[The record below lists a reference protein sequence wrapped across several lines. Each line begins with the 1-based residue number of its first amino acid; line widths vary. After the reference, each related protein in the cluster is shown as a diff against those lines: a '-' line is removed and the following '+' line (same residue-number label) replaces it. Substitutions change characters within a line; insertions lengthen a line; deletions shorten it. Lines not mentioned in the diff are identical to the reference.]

1 MDPTKSN
8 SKLRVSAHPVVQHK
22 LCELRAAATPPHR
35 FRTLVRDL
43 TRLIFYEAT
52 ADLATTPVEVAAP
65 AAIAPG
71 RRLPGRIGLAPVM
84 RAGLGMSEALSE
96 VLPDSVV
103 YHLGLRR
110 DEETL
115 RPIEYYAAAA
125 GPVAVQM
132 CLLLDPMLATGGSAS
147 AACRLLKRQ
156 GISSITF
163 VGLIAAP
170 EGVARLHG
178 EHPEVPIFIAAL
190 DDGLDERGFIL
201 PGLGDAGDRQFGTG
215 YD

>member
-1 MDPTKSN
+1 MDPINSN
-8 SKLRVSAHPVVQHK
+8 ANLWVSTHPVVQHK
-22 LCELRAAATPPHR
+22 LCELRNATTPPHR
-35 FRTLVRDL
+35 FRTLVREL

-52 ADLATTPVEVAAP
+52 AELATAPVEVATP
-65 AAIAPG
+65 AAVATG
-71 RRLPGRIGLAPVM
+71 RRLSGRIGLAPVM
-84 RAGLGMSEALSE
+84 RAGLGMSDALSE
-96 VLPDSVV
+96 VLPDSIV

-115 RPIEYYAAAA
+115 RPIEYYAAAT
-125 GPVAVQM
+125 GPFAVQM

-147 AACRLLKRQ
+147 AACHLLKRQ

-170 EGVARLHG
+170 EGVTRLHS
-178 EHPEVPIFIAAL
+178 EHPEVPIFLAAQ

-215 YD
+215 